1 MKLADR
7 VAVVTG
13 GARGIG
19 EAIATRFAAEGATVA
34 ILDLDGTAAADTAA
48 QLAETAARLTGTG
61 TATGTGTGSG
71 TGTGTGTATGHA
83 CDVSSRASVEAA
95 VAEVLAMH
103 GRIDVLVNNAGIA
116 LAGPSESFT
125 DDDWH
130 ASIGVMQTGVFL
142 CSQVVGRHMLERGR
156 GTIVNISS
164 INAWEAFPMRLAYCA
179 AKAAVVAMTEV
190 LAIEWAERGI
200 RVNAVA
206 PGVTRTALVQ
216 KGIDEG
222 VIDVAAYR
230 ARTPMHRFGEPD
242 EIARAV
248 LYLACDEDS
257 SFVTGTTLCAD
268 GGWSAMGW
276 VSSSQTAR
284 S

>member
-19 EAIATRFAAEGATVA
+19 EAIATRFVAEGATVA
-34 ILDLDGTAAADTAA
+34 ILDLDGLAA
-48 QLAETAARLTGTG
+48 AETAGRLGGTG
-61 TATGTGTGSG
+61 
-71 TGTGTGTATGHA
+71 HQ
-83 CDVSSRASVEAA
+83 CDVRSRSSVDAA
-95 VAEVLAMH
+95 VDAVLTEH
-103 GRIDVLVNNAGIA
+103 GRIDVLVNNAGVG
-116 LAGPSESFT
+116 LAGPSETFS
-125 DDDWH
+125 DEDWH
-130 ASIGVMQTGVFL
+130 TSIGIMQTGVFL
-142 CSQVVGRHMLERGR
+142 CSQVVGRHMLERRHGV
-156 GTIVNISS
+156 IVNISS

-190 LAIEWAERGI
+190 LAIEWADRGI

-216 KGIDEG
+216 KGIDDG
-222 VIDVAAYR
+222 VIDVPAYT
-230 ARTPMHRFGEPD
+230 ARTPLHRLGEPD

-248 LYLACDEDS
+248 LFLASDEDA
-257 SFVTGTTLCAD
+257 SFITGTTLRAD

-276 VSSSQTAR
+276 IVSQAN
-284 S
+284 

>member
-1 MKLADR
+1 VKLADR
-7 VAVVTG
+7 VAIITG

-34 ILDLDGTAAADTAA
+34 ILDTDGPAA
-48 QLAETAARLTGTG
+48 AETAGRLGG
-61 TATGTGTGSG
+61 
-71 TGTGTGTATGHA
+71 TGHA

-95 VAEVLAMH
+95 VAEVLAAH
-103 GRIDVLVNNAGIA
+103 GRVDVLVNNAGVA
-116 LAGPSESFT
+116 LAGPSETFS
-125 DDDWH
+125 DQDWH
-130 ASIGVMQTGVFL
+130 TSVGIMQTGVFL
-142 CSQVVGRHMLERGR
+142 CSQVVGRHMLERRR

-164 INAWEAFPMRLAYCA
+164 INAWAAFPLRLAYCA

-190 LAIEWAERGI
+190 LAIEWADRGI

-276 VSSSQTAR
+276 IAPSSG
-284 S
+284 

>member
-1 MKLADR
+1 VKLQGKTCA
-7 VAVVTG
+7 VTG
-13 GARGIG
+13 AGRGIG
-19 EAIATRFAAEGATVA
+19 EAIAQRFAAEGATVA
-34 ILDLDGTAAADTAA
+34 VLDLDRDAAAGVAA
-48 QLAETAARLTGTG
+48 AVG
-61 TATGTGTGSG
+61 GS
-71 TGTGTGTATGHA
+71 AHR
-83 CDVSSRASVEAA
+83 CDVSSRDSVEAA
-95 VAEVLAMH
+95 VAEALDAH
-103 GRIDVLVNNAGIA
+103 GRIDVLVNNAGVA
-116 LAGPSESFT
+116 LAGPSETFS
-125 DDDWH
+125 DADWD
-130 ASIGVMQTGVFL
+130 ASIGIMQTGVFL
-142 CSQVVGRHMLERGR
+142 CSQVVGRHMLERET

-222 VIDVAAYR
+222 VVDVVRYE

-248 LYLACDEDS
+248 LWLANDEDS
-257 SFVTGTTLCAD
+257 SFVTGTTLTVD
-268 GGWSAMGW
+268 GGWTAQGW
-276 VSSSQTAR
+276 IIR
-284 S
+284 D